1 MVETANVSWEKL
13 KPNNFSH
20 LLVYR
25 RHLVPDFSDENG
37 TLRDEIKTS
46 NVVKFLKEF
55 LNEYMES
62 AEQDASKVEEWL
74 GLIGLITRLENGTS
88 EVFVRSAFPWHG
100 M

>member
-1 MVETANVSWEKL
+1 MMETENVSWETL

-25 RHLVPDFSDENG
+25 PHLVPDFSVENG
-37 TLRDEIKTS
+37 TLRDEIKTN

-55 LNEYMES
+55 LNEHMES
-62 AEQDASKVEEWL
+62 AELDANRVKEWL
-74 GLIGLITRLENGTS
+74 GLITSLENGNS

>member
-1 MVETANVSWEKL
+1 MVETENVSREKL

-25 RHLVPDFSDENG
+25 PHLVPDFPVENG
-37 TLRDEIKTS
+37 TLCDEIKTS
-46 NVVKFLKEF
+46 IVVNFLKE
-55 LNEYMES
+55 LLSEHMES
-62 AEQDASKVEEWL
+62 ARLDANKVEEWHML
-74 GLIGLITRLENGTS
+74 VTSLENGSS